1 MLLLPAGKRIT
12 VGVTGGIAAYKA
24 AELVSSLVKAGADV
38 RVAMTASAREFITPL
53 TFEVLTGNKVHT
65 DLFQTNSEGGV
76 LHIEL
81 AQQAELLL
89 IVPATANIIGK
100 AANGIAD
107 DLVSTLIMAASC
119 PVLFCP
125 AMNVLMYENT
135 ILQQNIAK
143 LTDSGKYHFVE
154 PGEGRLACGS
164 TGKGRLAELSTIVH
178 TINQLLTPQDLAGLT
193 VLVTAGPTREPID
206 PVRYLSNRS
215 SGKMGYALARA
226 ATLRGGRVILVSGP
240 TQLAAPPGVEL
251 VRVETAR
258 QMYDAV
264 LQHFSEADIVIKAA
278 AVADYR
284 PEETY
289 SEKIKKQKNIME
301 IKMSQNPDILAELGQ
316 QKKENQ
322 ILIGFAAETNNLEQ
336 NALDKLIR
344 KNLDFLVANDVTQP
358 GAGFDTNTNIVRI
371 FANNGNVESLPLMDK
386 NKVAHQILN
395 RAVKLLTQQG
405 AIERCSMQK

>member
-1 MLLLPAGKRIT
+1 MLPAGKRIT
-12 VGVTGGIAAYKA
+12 VGVTGGIAAYKV

-38 RVAMTASAREFITPL
+38 HVAMSASAREFITPL
-53 TFEVLTGNKVHT
+53 TFETLTGNTVHT
-65 DLFQTNSEGGV
+65 ELFQTNSEGGV
-76 LHIEL
+76 LHIAL
-81 AQQAELLL
+81 AQQADLLL
-89 IVPATANIIGK
+89 IIPATANIIGK

-107 DLVSTLIMAASC
+107 NLVSTLIMAASC

-125 AMNVLMYENT
+125 AMNVVMYQNP
-135 ILQQNIAK
+135 IVQQNIIR
-143 LTDSGKYHFVE
+143 LTETGSCHFVE

-164 TGKGRLAELSTIVH
+164 VGKGRLAELSTIIH
-178 TINQLLTPQDLAGLT
+178 RINQLLTPQDLAGLA

-215 SGKMGYALARA
+215 SGKMGYAIARA
-226 ATLRGGRVILVSGP
+226 AVLRGARVTLISGP
-240 TQLAAPPGVEL
+240 TQLTAPSGVEL

-264 LQHFSEADIVIKAA
+264 MEYSNTASVVIKAA

-289 SEKIKKQKNIME
+289 SEKIKKQGNAIE
-301 IKMSQNPDILAELGQ
+301 IRMSQNPDILAELGR

-322 ILIGFAAETNNLEQ
+322 LLIGFAAETNNLDQ
-336 NALDKLIR
+336 NAKDKLTR
-344 KNLDFLVANDVTQP
+344 KNLDLLIANDVTKP

-371 FANNGNVESLPLMDK
+371 FARNGEVEALPLMGK
-386 NKVAHQILN
+386 NRVAHEILN
-395 RAVKLLTQQG
+395 RVVRLLTQQG
-405 AIERCSMQK
+405 AIQRCSMQR